1 MSECEYNVRKMLL
14 SEPTYDGPMV
24 EEMETEER
32 IVEARTFNNNTL
44 QGIQNIVDE
53 NVSEMTMDA
62 RPIRA

>member
-1 MSECEYNVRKMLL
+1 
-14 SEPTYDGPMV
+14 MV